1 MPIYEY
7 ECRGCGELH
16 EFIQKFSDSPK
27 RKCPSCGRLRLK
39 KLISAAAFHL
49 KGDGWYVTDFRDKGK
64 GKDKGKSDSR
74 RECGRLEVRVEI
86 VRLEVGRFQVHR
98 FQVHRHE
105 GRNRL
110 QVLDWYRRFTP
121 GRLRSTAG
129 ARLQASACFF
139 SSRLSWWYPSPR
151 ERAATV

>member
-27 RKCPSCGRLRLK
+27 RKCPSCGKLRLK

-64 GKDKGKSDSR
+64 SKDKGKSDAAETSS
-74 RECGRLEVRVEI
+74 
-86 VRLEVGRFQVHR
+86 
-98 FQVHRHE
+98 
-105 GRNRL
+105 
-110 QVLDWYRRFTP
+110 DSKSDSKTTDSK
-121 GRLRSTAG
+121 STESKSTDSKSG
-129 ARLQASACFF
+129 SESTTGGGSGN
-139 SSRLSWWYPSPR
+139 SSR
-151 ERAATV
+151 AA